1 MKITRD
7 LQRDGNLAPAV
18 WNVLCTLPEAC
29 LHHELHRLRH
39 PKSIYRATLK
49 GLAIDLALLAEEYDR
64 SWLGHFLG
72 SQTDLNVLLEA
83 HQKLLFSLHDHFDA
97 SASILRAL
105 SPTQRSTTFDSQYLD
120 QVRLPGWTPY
130 RQAMRAYAG
139 EHVGTIVNRIKHR
152 GAHLEW
158 LWLESDNDFRPGYFL
173 SGVLKGGVLGPDP
186 AVHPGGNSAISI
198 AREMLCATWWIYRH
212 GQLLDN
218 AISSALPPLGMPAPN
233 QPAAFD
239 ASQELEAALAL
250 VSKARVK
257 VLPNEIRLPC
267 PRICLDTSSTRLTL
281 DMPGITPSRL
291 LPGRYRIKGSM
302 AGIDDQHRTYKLP
315 YMGEDAEP

>member
-18 WNVLCTLPEAC
+18 WNSLCALPESC
-29 LHHELHRLRH
+29 LHHDLHRLRH
-39 PKSIYRATLK
+39 PKSVYRATLK
-49 GLAIDLALLAEEYDR
+49 ALLSNLARLAEEYDR

-72 SQTDLNVLLEA
+72 SQTDLKSLLEI
-83 HQKLLFSLHDHFDA
+83 HQKLLFSLHEHFDA
-97 SASILRAL
+97 SASILRTL
-105 SPTQRSTTFDSQYLD
+105 SPTKRSTTFDSQYLD
-120 QVRLPGWTPY
+120 QIRLPGWYPY

-139 EHVGTIVNRIKHR
+139 EHVGTIVNKIKHR

-158 LWLESDNDFRPGYFL
+158 LWLEADNDFRPGYFL

-212 GQLLDN
+212 GELLDS
-218 AISSALPPLGMPAPN
+218 AIATAVGPTPLPASD
-233 QPAAFD
+233 QPVVFD
-239 ASQELEAALAL
+239 APQELEAALAL
-250 VSKARVK
+250 VSSARIK

-267 PRICLDTSSTRLTL
+267 PRIRLDRSLSRLTL
-281 DMPGITPSRL
+281 DMPGLTPSRL

-302 AGIDDQHRTYKLP
+302 AGIDDQHRTYKMP
-315 YMGEDAEP
+315 YMGRDAEP